1 MSGVGRK
8 LHFLEDISRHKALFL
23 LLLRGEDYITSEELA
38 DKLAVTSRTIKSDI
52 KSISENLK
60 KYMPELSIEAKR
72 SRGIRIVFADEEIK
86 KDTKEYF
93 QIYQI
98 DNIDTEFEKR
108 VKYIVKRL
116 LTSEMSVRVEQ
127 LQEELHM
134 NTSNYIQGEMKA
146 VRSMLEK
153 YNLSVQL
160 VSKYGM
166 IIQGNKFNK
175 LVCLVKTHAYFDDS
189 ELLETTGTYE
199 VNPFAS
205 RFGTKEQ
212 IKKIICSCLGET
224 RIVFSDLSLEKF
236 AVFFI
241 LLCNSQI
248 SQRDRSQAMQKMDFS
263 YTITDEYRLACR
275 ISERMGETFP
285 EYEMKNP
292 VFVEFLTYMAIM
304 NTDLYRI
311 RDCTEENYGS
321 LIGLAERIRNM
332 ILSEFENVFK
342 VKMTSETVRKD
353 LLKILIPISMK
364 IKLKISD
371 DLDVGL
377 YNHQT
382 NKLIIAKFVDE
393 MSLRLTRIFG
403 YEFSVREK
411 NMISSNLYVFINDI
425 ELEHK
430 KMKIA
435 LLAIDGRL
443 STQQLKFCIKKSN
456 YTPFVEKIETK
467 VLYELGSQEK
477 LDYDYYFCSAYGKNM
492 NIPYTPISF
501 FEEGTTEKDYERQ
514 LDLIF
519 LNAYDYGKLLPG
531 IRYHKM
537 QDVYKIQL
545 FPAEKY
551 LRENV
556 EYICT
561 FIETSPGIA
570 FYISFCSRPE
580 SVDIF
585 YFDNDGVDIKGIS
598 KYVFINI
605 DINNDEQKF
614 KMILTLV
621 SNMIDKADELGH
633 YCQNEEKDVSVFFQK

>member
-1 MSGVGRK
+1 MSRVGKK
-8 LHFLEDISRHKALFL
+8 LHFLERISRHKALFL
-23 LLLRGEDYITSEELA
+23 LLLRSENYITSEELA

-52 KSISENLK
+52 KSISENLG
-60 KYMPELSIEAKR
+60 KYIPELSIEARR
-72 SRGIRIVFADEEIK
+72 SKGIRIVFANEEIK

-116 LTSEMSVRVEQ
+116 LSSDTSIRVEQ
-127 LQEELHM
+127 FQEELYM
-134 NTSNYIQGEMKA
+134 NTSNYIQEEMKA
-146 VRSMLEK
+146 VRHLLEK
-153 YNLSVQL
+153 YNLFVQL
-160 VSKYGM
+160 MPKYGL
-166 IIQGNKFNK
+166 IIEGNKFNK

-189 ELLETTGTYE
+189 ELLETAGTYK
-199 VNPFAS
+199 VNPFVS

-212 IKKIICSCLGET
+212 MKEIICKCLGET

-236 AVFFI
+236 TVFFI
-241 LLCNSQI
+241 LLCNSQV
-248 SQRDRSQAMQKMDFS
+248 SRRDRSQTMQSMDFS
-263 YTITDEYRLACR
+263 YTITDEYRLARR
-275 ISERMGETFP
+275 IDEQMGKIFP
-285 EYEMKNP
+285 EYESGNL
-292 VFVEFLTYMAIM
+292 VFIEFLTYMAIM

-321 LIGLAERIRNM
+321 LIGLAERIRNL

-342 VKMTSETVRKD
+342 VQMTSETVRKD
-353 LLKILIPISMK
+353 LLKIFIPISMK

-382 NKLIIAKFVDE
+382 NKPIIAKFVDQ
-393 MSLRLTRIFG
+393 MSLRLTRLFG

-411 NMISSNLYVFINDI
+411 NLISSNLYVFINDI

-435 LLAIDGRL
+435 LIAIDGRL

-501 FEEGTTEKDYERQ
+501 FEEGITEKDYERQ

-531 IRYHKM
+531 ICYYKIR
-537 QDVYKIQL
+537 DAYKIQL
-545 FPAEKY
+545 FPAEEY
-551 LRENV
+551 LRADT

-561 FIETSPGIA
+561 FIEKAPGIA

-580 SVDIF
+580 SIDIF
-585 YFDNDGVDIKGIS
+585 YFDNDGMDIKGIS
-598 KYVFINI
+598 QYVIINI

-614 KMILTLV
+614 KMILTFV
-621 SNMIDKADELGH
+621 SNLIDKADKLGR
-633 YCQNEEKDVSVFFQK
+633 YCREEVTDVSVFFQK